1 MKNIFNLI
9 RFTLAVLLL
18 IVMIYFAVINT
29 GDKYCK
35 LSDISI
41 ELDENKFV
49 TKEVIIEYLREN
61 TLHPDSILLEDVSF
75 RDIENV
81 LTQHPFIKSAEVYSD
96 MNANVFISVT
106 QRNPIVRIQE
116 DKKGYYLDEDGLEIP
131 LSNVYTSRMLLVT
144 GEVNSVNNK
153 DLFNLTNF
161 IYNNDFWK
169 KQIVQINIENSKL
182 LMLTKLGEQ
191 LEFGEIKNVKEKF
204 ENLMLYYEKGN
215 SQNIDYK
222 TLNLEYNNQIVCI
235 KK

>member
-1 MKNIFNLI
+1 MKNSFNLI
-9 RFTLAVLLL
+9 RFILAILLL
-18 IVMIYFAVINT
+18 ISMIYFAVDSM

-35 LSDISI
+35 LSEISI
-41 ELDENKFV
+41 ELDEDKFV
-49 TKEVIIEYLREN
+49 TKELVIKYLKDNR
-61 TLHPDSILLEDVSF
+61 LYPDSILLNNVSF
-75 RDIENV
+75 SNMENT
-81 LTQHPFIKSAEVYSD
+81 LMNHPYVKSAEVYSD
-96 MNANVFISVT
+96 MSANVFISVT

>member
-9 RFTLAVLLL
+9 RFTLGVLLL
-18 IVMIYFAVINT
+18 IVMIYFAVINS

-81 LTQHPFIKSAEVYSD
+81 LTQHPFIKSAVVYSD

>member
-9 RFTLAVLLL
+9 RFTLGVLLL

-49 TKEVIIEYLREN
+49 TKEVIIEYLIEN
-61 TLHPDSILLEDVSF
+61 TLNPDSILLEDVSF

-81 LTQHPFIKSAEVYSD
+81 LTQHPSIKSAVVYSD

-222 TLNLEYNNQIVCI
+222 TLNLEYKNQIVCI

>member
-9 RFTLAVLLL
+9 RFTLGVLLL

-96 MNANVFISVT
+96 MKANVFISVT
-106 QRNPIVRIQE
+106 QQNPIVRIQE

>member
-9 RFTLAVLLL
+9 RFTVGVLLL

-41 ELDENKFV
+41 QLDENKFV

-81 LTQHPFIKSAEVYSD
+81 LTQHPSIKSAEVYSD

-106 QRNPIVRIQE
+106 QRNPIVRVQE

>member
-1 MKNIFNLI
+1 MRNIFNLI
-9 RFTLAVLLL
+9 RFILGILLV
-18 IVMIYFAVINT
+18 ITMIYFAVDSM

-35 LSDISI
+35 LSEITI

-49 TKEVIIEYLREN
+49 TMEEVIEYLKEN
-61 TLHPDSILLEDVSF
+61 TLYPDSILLNNVSF
-75 RDIENV
+75 SNMENM
-81 LTQHPFIKSAEVYSD
+81 LINHPSIKAAEVYSD
-96 MNANVFISVT
+96 MSANVFITLT
-106 QRNPIVRIQE
+106 QRKPIVRIQE

-153 DLFNLTNF
+153 DLFNLTHC
-161 IYNNDFWK
+161 IYYNDFWK

-222 TLNLEYNNQIVCI
+222 SLNLEYKNQIVCI

>member
-81 LTQHPFIKSAEVYSD
+81 LTQHPSIKSAEVYSD

-106 QRNPIVRIQE
+106 QRNPIVRVQE

>member
-9 RFTLAVLLL
+9 RFTVGVLLL

>member
-9 RFTLAVLLL
+9 RFTLGVLLL
-18 IVMIYFAVINT
+18 IVMIYFAVINS

-49 TKEVIIEYLREN
+49 TKDVIIEYLREN

-81 LTQHPFIKSAEVYSD
+81 LTQHPSIKSAEVYSD
-96 MNANVFISVT
+96 MNANVFFSVT
-106 QRNPIVRIQE
+106 QRNPIVSIQE

-153 DLFNLTNF
+153 DLFNLTHC
-161 IYNNDFWK
+161 IYYNDFWK

-222 TLNLEYNNQIVCI
+222 SLNLEYKNQIVCI

>member
-9 RFTLAVLLL
+9 RFTLGVLLL
-18 IVMIYFAVINT
+18 IVMIYFAVINS

-106 QRNPIVRIQE
+106 QRNPIVRVQE

>member
-9 RFTLAVLLL
+9 RFTLGVLLL
-18 IVMIYFAVINT
+18 IVMIYFAVINS

-75 RDIENV
+75 NDIENV
-81 LTQHPFIKSAEVYSD
+81 LTQHPFIKSAVVYSD

-116 DKKGYYLDEDGLEIP
+116 DKKGYYLDEDGLEIL

>member
-9 RFTLAVLLL
+9 RFTVGVLLL

-81 LTQHPFIKSAEVYSD
+81 LTQHPSIKSAEVYSD

-116 DKKGYYLDEDGLEIP
+116 DKKGYYLDEDGLEMP

-144 GEVNSVNNK
+144 GEVNSVINK

-222 TLNLEYNNQIVCI
+222 SLNLEYKNQIVCI